1 MKQARVLVTGA
12 GGFVG
17 GALAAG
23 LAGLGARV
31 TGLDRTFDAA
41 AQRHL
46 KGVDLVEYDIAQDED
61 GLHAL
66 SADVMIH
73 AAALTT
79 NPAALGMTE
88 AEHVSANMMPLLA
101 MLRHAGR
108 VRPDAFVFLSS
119 SGVFDAADGSPNLTD
134 TDVATAE
141 GPYSAAKKAGE
152 VLVPGALRGVCATHV
167 LRLGYIYGPNEVA
180 RTTRARVSL
189 VQAWVNAARVG
200 EDIVINGTDARRDW
214 TFAPDLAPAIAR
226 IVAGKGRVR
235 PVHLCPPTAL
245 ADRDVANAI
254 AARFP
259 GVIVKSGPTAPT
271 KAPMVP
277 SNLPE
282 LHGFAWTSL
291 AVGLD
296 TICHAGV
303 DA

>member
-1 MKQARVLVTGA
+1 
-12 GGFVG
+12 
-17 GALAAG
+17 
-23 LAGLGARV
+23 
-31 TGLDRTFDAA
+31 
-41 AQRHL
+41 
-46 KGVDLVEYDIAQDED
+46 
-61 GLHAL
+61 
-66 SADVMIH
+66 
-73 AAALTT
+73 
-79 NPAALGMTE
+79 
-88 AEHVSANMMPLLA
+88 
-101 MLRHAGR
+101 

-119 SGVFDAADGSPNLTD
+119 SGVFDSADGSPNLTD

-189 VQAWVNAARVG
+189 VQAWVNAAQAG